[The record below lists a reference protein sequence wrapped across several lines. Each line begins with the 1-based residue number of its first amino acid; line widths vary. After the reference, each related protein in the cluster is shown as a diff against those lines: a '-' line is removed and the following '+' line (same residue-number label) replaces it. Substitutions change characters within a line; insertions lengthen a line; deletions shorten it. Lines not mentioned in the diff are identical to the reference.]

1 MKERNP
7 MTSSTRLWFL
17 WLIVV
22 GLSYRGNACDW
33 GPEEDLRRFVR
44 VREDAPIGHE
54 ILTVNVTDPGLL
66 AIESS
71 TQGSEG
77 IFRVEAVPR
86 GGPGHGSVVQDG
98 DGVLEEA
105 LGVGRVV
112 VAAPLK
118 PLLQEGSTVN
128 KVTLVCGTNQ
138 VSLQLTIY
146 VEDVNDHAP
155 VFLLKNMTVTVDE
168 LTPVGLTI
176 LPEIRVKDEDKPNT
190 ANSEVE
196 LQLASQG
203 NAEFQYFAMS
213 DRKRGT
219 ITLAKTLDYDAGPK
233 EFHLQIVAKDMG
245 IPSLSSTATVTV
257 VVLDADDLP
266 PAFAHPHYTA
276 KISEDPGPDAGVI
289 IRRELEVKP
298 ERISAWDGDVGQN
311 ASLRYS
317 LVDSQAAHYFTLD
330 PDSGRLY
337 LTKHLDRENLTDP
350 TLTLHIRAE
359 QVDNPR
365 RVGSSVVEIE
375 VEDVNDNL
383 PSFTHDVYSISIVE
397 NLPSGFSVVQVS
409 ATDPDEGLNG
419 AFNYHVVGG
428 NGALTVNP
436 LSGWLTVANH
446 NILDR
451 EESPVINLHVCA
463 NQITPLVKFPGG
475 PISKRVL
482 LENPEDQELERFSEP
497 KDLVQT
503 TTESSLSFETEPA
516 TEFGSFGE
524 VTTTR
529 PYRNRR
535 LKSVRPLRN
544 TADLARRGTVEVGNI
559 DLETT
564 EGIERSRTIAA
575 GPLLRNVVQPTIP
588 PADSSATLV
597 TPSDSG
603 EPYDFGRRLSSLR
616 EVDTAGNRDSRG
628 ATDENVPFVV
638 TPGVKGSHNIR
649 RRFNRRAPVRS
660 VNPHFRRRKRN
671 SNPSRLVLIRRRK
684 SKNIDEMTGD
694 VSDVT
699 PIANLPPEVKSSSCA
714 KVELRLLDANDN
726 NPVFLPSN
734 QYKVTLQETMKVG
747 EVVGKVTAEDLDE
760 GGNGQIIYKIQSR
773 AHSGHDTSGGSIQV
787 DRVTGNLTLAAA
799 YPPGQYTVFIEASD
813 SPSNPS
819 ETRTSLAVVNI
830 EVESGPDPSQ
840 PRFIGAPFELWVGG
854 DAPVGTSIGQ
864 VRVADMDGPELIFD
878 MFHAYEEGVPFAI
891 EETSGIVS
899 VLKPLQEFSRQ
910 IYRFEAVVTDGRNS
924 LATNLTVHVAPS
936 VAKPVTNRRDNMINF
951 TIQENLSGGLV
962 GDLMLALRNMGVR
975 LAPDP
980 QFELVSPEARKHFAL
995 AQDAT
1000 LYTVAPLDYEAHPN
1014 HTLVVVSARTSDIF
1028 YVNVQVE
1035 DVNDNPPQLNAV
1047 SYEGL
1052 IRENALP
1059 GTIVRLLPTIQV
1071 SDADK
1076 YPGATFSLELSG
1088 EAASLFSIDSSDG
1101 TVKFVG
1107 ESLDREAIDSYYLHL
1122 EARDDGN
1129 LTSKAN
1135 LSIIVED
1142 VNDNR
1147 PKFVERDALFS
1158 SRQGEENNPRKLSD
1172 ASNLKFMA
1180 ELERSLVRVPESLP
1194 VGSQVT
1200 KVAATD
1206 EDDRVFGDIHYGIE
1220 AQKSFEFSD
1229 GKGNTPPIL
1238 QSTNKFSI
1246 EGKTGIVVVTGVLE
1260 PDHFYILNISATDG
1274 GGLSSYTTVAIAVF
1288 DVNDNA
1294 PRFERPVYSFQVAEG
1309 EYLVGEVGKVT
1320 AVDQDLGDNGKVR
1333 YHITF
1338 LNNSNEDQLFPFRV
1352 VETSGTILA
1361 TGAVDRE
1368 KRDSYEFSVVATDM
1382 GEPQLSSSVLVHIDV
1397 TDVNDHAPVFYGYQ
1411 EILSLPD
1418 DTASSS
1424 SSQNNNY
1431 IPVYIANVSES
1442 APSNTF
1448 LAQIFANDTDSSG
1461 LGNGI
1466 ILYGLEG
1473 SVDKFAIDSKNGSIY
1488 TVGALDYERWPVHN
1502 VTVVAQDLGNP
1513 PLTSTALLSITVV
1526 DVEEEL
1532 TTRLFEREEYRVVV
1546 EENNNTPLRLLD
1558 LNVSD
1563 AYTNHKLQYRLLN
1576 PELAGIVAVDAMTG
1590 QVYLTA
1596 SLDREARDSYR
1607 FKVKA
1612 VQPDRGRSLDSQL
1625 NEEDQYLENPIPTD
1639 DAYPHGKPRSLV
1651 DTANSS
1657 LGLDSSTAYSRNATE
1672 SNQNSE
1678 NLMRVPAE
1686 IVPLLSSASGRKGRT
1701 RPFPQ
1706 EQGHRKQ
1713 ETSTEG
1719 ERAFLSMDEVWIK
1732 IIVKDQNDNTPK
1744 FLPHGRPIV
1753 AAVPSTASYGHFVT
1767 RIMAHDPDLGV
1778 NGEIRY
1784 EILPGE
1790 GSEDATSRFA
1800 VDPTTGQM
1808 VVVGT
1813 LTEEAGRMFGFDVKA
1828 TDQRGAPTGRTAIA
1842 NVFVHVL
1849 GQGRHLVVEV
1859 GATPRDV
1866 EPHLNNIQ
1874 GMLTNV
1880 SGFDVRVQRIAPHVD
1895 GDAAH
1900 TTATD
1905 VYVYAVDPVSQA
1917 VVEAA
1922 ELRQALKTKKN
1933 MLRKLLP
1940 SGLHYKGMRFPVPP
1954 REGHV
1959 LQTAELAI
1967 LIGAVVVFLVTV
1979 TTVVCLCYKQR
1990 KSRRKPMPLPPIM
2003 AAAGLPVMPLAYPGP
2018 FATAAPYT
2026 HMSDHSSAD
2035 SSEAPDGQHD
2045 PAAFYHP
2052 EVTHYPHAPTHYRRQ
2067 PPRRRSCNHNYQGDH
2082 ELLHS
2087 GNSER
2092 VSSHTDEDDPMAA
2105 CFRHAPSKKRRRGG
2119 PPGVPGGAA
2128 AMGGGVSGSRSFG
2141 HLDRTSRV
2149 QQRLRDDHSSSDLD
2163 ERDHAPPQVNI
2174 PRPQKCCPEE
2184 RQRVNPNLP
2193 RALTTIDCSLEN
2205 STRPHSPDSL
2215 ERPRSRHQHSNHQHH
2230 QHHHHQ
2236 HQRSRSHTLQRAPTQ
2251 RERSVG
2257 GVEDVRRPAGKPLL
2271 HPSDITEL

>member
-1 MKERNP
+1 MKEP
-7 MTSSTRLWFL
+7 SLMTSSTWRRC
-17 WLIVV
+17 LIGLMVV
-22 GLSYRGNACDW
+22 AISIHPGYSCEW
-33 GPEEDLRRFVR
+33 GPGQEPRHFVR

-54 ILTVNVTDPGLL
+54 ILTINVTEPDLL
-66 AIESS
+66 AIASS

-77 IFRVEAVPR
+77 IFNVQAVPR
-86 GGPGHGSVVQDG
+86 RGNVVLDEGASGG
-98 DGVLEEA
+98 A
-105 LGVGRVV
+105 LGETLGMGRVV

-118 PLLQEGSTVN
+118 PLLQEGSTVS
-128 KVTLVCGTNQ
+128 KLTLICGTNQ
-138 VSLQLTIY
+138 VSLQVTIY
-146 VEDVNDHAP
+146 VEDVNDHEP
-155 VFLLKNMTVTVDE
+155 VFVQENMTVTVDE
-168 LTPVGLTI
+168 LTPVGLTL
-176 LPEIRVKDEDKPNT
+176 LPEIRVRDGDKPNT

-196 LQLASQG
+196 LQLVASSSSSG
-203 NAEFQYFAMS
+203 NAERDQYFTMV

-219 ITLAKTLDYDAGPK
+219 ITLARTLDYDAGPK
-233 EFHLQIVAKDMG
+233 EFHLEVVAKDMG
-245 IPSLSSTATVTV
+245 VPPLSSTATVTV

-266 PAFAHPHYTA
+266 PVFSHPRYTA
-276 KISEDPGPDAGVI
+276 RISEDPGPDVGAI
-289 IRRELEVKP
+289 TRREVEVKP
-298 ERISAWDGDVGQN
+298 GRIEAADGDVGLN
-311 ASLRYS
+311 ATLRYS
-317 LVDSQAAHYFTLD
+317 LVDSPAAQYFTLD

-337 LTKHLDRENLTDP
+337 LSRHLDRENLTDS
-350 TLTLHIRAE
+350 TFTLHIRAE
-359 QVDNPR
+359 QIDNAR
-365 RVGSSVVEIE
+365 RVGSSVVDIE

-383 PSFTHDVYSISIVE
+383 PSFTHDVYAISIVE

-419 AFNYHVVGG
+419 AFNYHVIGG

-482 LENPEDQELERFSEP
+482 LESSENQEPGRFSES
-497 KDLVQT
+497 KDVPQT
-503 TTESSLSFETEPA
+503 TTESEQSFETVPTTEIGNFAEA
-516 TEFGSFGE
+516 T
-524 VTTTR
+524 TIR

-535 LKSVRPLRN
+535 LKSVRPLKT
-544 TADLARRGTVEVGNI
+544 TADLGQREARE
-559 DLETT
+559 LENT
-564 EGIERSRTIAA
+564 ELERIERSENSKTLVAA
-575 GPLLRNVVQPTIP
+575 PLVRNVQSTIP
-588 PADSSATLV
+588 PADLSPAYFN
-597 TPSDSG
+597 PSETAETFG
-603 EPYDFGRRLSSLR
+603 FGRRISNLR
-616 EVDTAGNRDSRG
+616 EKSIFDVSQG
-628 ATDENVPFVV
+628 
-638 TPGVKGSHNIR
+638 IR
-649 RRFNRRAPVRS
+649 RRSSRWAPVRR
-660 VNPHFRRRKRN
+660 VNPVFRRRRRN
-671 SNPSRLVLIRRRK
+671 TNPSRLVLIRRRK
-684 SKNIDEMTGD
+684 SRPIDEMTGD

-699 PIANLPPEVKSSSCA
+699 RYDSQPPEVKSSSCA

-734 QYKVTLQETMKVG
+734 QYKVILQETTKVE

-760 GGNGQIIYKIQSR
+760 GGNGQVTYKIQNR
-773 AHSGHDTSGGSIQV
+773 AHGGHDSSGGSIQV
-787 DRVTGNLTLAAA
+787 DRVTGNLTLAAP
-799 YPPGQYTVFIEASD
+799 YPPGQYTIFIEALD

-819 ETRTSLAVVNI
+819 ETRTSLAVVSI

-864 VRVADMDGPELIFD
+864 VRVVDMDGPDLLFD
-878 MFHAYEEGVPFAI
+878 MFHSYEEGVPFAI

-899 VLKPLQEFSRQ
+899 VLKPLVEFSRQ
-910 IYRFEAVVTDGRNS
+910 MYHFEAVVTDGRNS
-924 LATNLTVHVAPS
+924 LATNLTIHVAPS

-975 LAPDP
+975 LSPDP

-1088 EAASLFSIDSSDG
+1088 EASSLFSIDSSDG
-1101 TVKFVG
+1101 TIKFVG
-1107 ESLDREAIDSYYLHL
+1107 ESLDRESVDSYYLHL

-1142 VNDNR
+1142 VNDNV
-1147 PKFVERDALFS
+1147 PKFLEREALFS
-1158 SRQGEENNPRKLSD
+1158 SRQGEENSSRKLVD

-1180 ELERSLVRVPESLP
+1180 ELERSLVRIPESLP

-1200 KVAATD
+1200 KVTATD
-1206 EDDRVFGDIHYGIE
+1206 ADDRVFGDIYYGIQ

-1229 GKGNTPPIL
+1229 GKGSSPPIL
-1238 QSTNKFSI
+1238 QNANKFSI
-1246 EGKTGIVVVTGVLE
+1246 ESKTGVVVVTGILE
-1260 PDHFYILNISATDG
+1260 TDHFYILNISATDG
-1274 GGLSSYTTVAIAVF
+1274 GGLSSYASVAIAVF
-1288 DVNDNA
+1288 DVNDNT
-1294 PRFERPVYSFQVAEG
+1294 PRFERPVYNFQVAEG

-1320 AVDQDLGDNGKVR
+1320 ALDQDLGDNGKVR

-1338 LNNSNEDQLFPFRV
+1338 FNNSREDHLFPFRV

-1368 KRDSYEFSVVATDM
+1368 MRDKYEFSVVATDM
-1382 GEPQLSSSVLVHIDV
+1382 GEPKLSSSVLVHIDV

-1411 EILSLPD
+1411 ETLSFPD
-1418 DTASSS
+1418 DTASSAAH
-1424 SSQNNNY
+1424 QNNNY
-1431 IPVYIANVSES
+1431 IPVYLANVSES
-1442 APSNTF
+1442 VQSNT
-1448 LAQIFANDTDSSG
+1448 LITQVFANDSDSSA

-1473 SVDKFAIDSKNGSIY
+1473 SVDKFTIDSKNGSIY
-1488 TVGALDYERWPVHN
+1488 TVGTLDYERWPVHN
-1502 VTVVAQDLGNP
+1502 LTVLAQDLGNP

-1563 AYTNHKLQYRLLN
+1563 AYSNHKLQYHLLN
-1576 PELAGIVAVDAMTG
+1576 PELSGIVAVDAITG

-1612 VQPDRGRSLDSQL
+1612 VQPDKGRFMESLQR
-1625 NEEDQYLENPIPTD
+1625 EDHHHLENPIPTLVTL
-1639 DAYPHGKPRSLV
+1639 PPGNPRSLS
-1651 DTANSS
+1651 DTSGVT
-1657 LGLDSSTAYSRNATE
+1657 LGTDSSTAYTRNATPE
-1672 SNQNSE
+1672 DLGDSE
-1678 NLMRVPAE
+1678 HLMRMPAE
-1686 IVPLLSSASGRKGRT
+1686 IIPLISSASSRKGRT
-1701 RPFPQ
+1701 RSYQKERTQP
-1706 EQGHRKQ
+1706 KQ
-1713 ETSTEG
+1713 ESTTES
-1719 ERAFLSMDEVWIK
+1719 ERTFLSMDEVWIK
-1732 IIVKDQNDNTPK
+1732 IIVKDQNDNSPK
-1744 FLPHGRPIV
+1744 FSPLGRPIV

-1767 RIMAHDPDLGV
+1767 RIMAFDPDLGI
-1778 NGEIRY
+1778 NGEVRY
-1784 EILPGE
+1784 EILPGA
-1790 GSEDATSRFA
+1790 GADDATSRFA

-1808 VVVGT
+1808 VVVGS
-1813 LTEEAGRMFGFDVKA
+1813 LNDEAGRMFGFDVRA

-1880 SGFDVRVQRIAPHVD
+1880 SGFDVRVQRIAPHVE

-1922 ELRQALKTKKN
+1922 ELRQALRNKGAIRQ
-1933 MLRKLLP
+1933 LLLP
-1940 SGLHYKGMRFPVPP
+1940 SGLQYKGMRFPMPP
-1954 REGHV
+1954 RQGHV

-2003 AAAGLPVMPLAYPGP
+2003 ATNGLPVIPLAYPGP

-2035 SSEAPDGQHD
+2035 SSEALEAHQHD
-2045 PAAFYHP
+2045 PNALYHP
-2052 EVTHYPHAPTHYRRQ
+2052 EVTHYPHAPTHYPRQ
-2067 PPRRRSCNHNYQGDH
+2067 PPRRRSCNHSYQGDH

-2092 VSSHTDEDDPMAA
+2092 VSSHTDEDESMGA
-2105 CFRHAPSKKRRRGG
+2105 CLRHAPSKKRRRGG
-2119 PPGVPGGAA
+2119 PPGMSGGAS
-2128 AMGGGVSGSRSFG
+2128 AMGGGSRSFG
-2141 HLDRTSRV
+2141 HLDRAARV
-2149 QQRLRDDHSSSDLD
+2149 QKRLREEHSSSDLD
-2163 ERDHAPPQVNI
+2163 DRDHAPPQVNI
-2174 PRPQKCCPEE
+2174 PRPQKCCPED
-2184 RQRVNPNLP
+2184 RQRVNPNIP
-2193 RALTTIDCSLEN
+2193 RVLTTIDCSLEN
-2205 STRPHSPDSL
+2205 ATRPHSPDSL
-2215 ERPRSRHQHSNHQHH
+2215 ERPRSRHQQHVNP
-2230 QHHHHQ
+2230 HHHHQ
-2236 HQRSRSHTLQRAPTQ
+2236 HQRSRSQTLQRAHTQ